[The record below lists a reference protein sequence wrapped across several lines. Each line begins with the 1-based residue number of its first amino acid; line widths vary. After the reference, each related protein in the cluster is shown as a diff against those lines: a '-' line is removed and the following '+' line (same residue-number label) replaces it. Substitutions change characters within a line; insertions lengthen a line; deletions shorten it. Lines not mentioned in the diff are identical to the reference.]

1 MARTEGRPVPRKAG
15 GTGKKGKKFVE
26 DKVCFC
32 RWMYL
37 ARSNFSLSY
46 GNSSQ
51 SALLSLIDGMP
62 KWTAGR
68 PQANKEDLAAD
79 DHMAST
85 NDDGRGVISFET
97 VDKKKKN
104 NKKGNKNSNG
114 GGKRKVG
121 AGASGN
127 TDGSEGRL
135 IVSAKGKEKAVEQE
149 GQQSAAVAGEES
161 SAPKKKVVDRLSDK
175 NRELVRAPPSQ
186 RDFIAIGLC

>member
-1 MARTEGRPVPRKAG
+1 
-15 GTGKKGKKFVE
+15 
-26 DKVCFC
+26 
-32 RWMYL
+32 
-37 ARSNFSLSY
+37 
-46 GNSSQ
+46 
-51 SALLSLIDGMP
+51 MP

-104 NKKGNKNSNG
+104 NKKGNKNYNG

-121 AGASGN
+121 PGASGN
-127 TDGSEGRL
+127 MDGSEGRL

-149 GQQSAAVAGEES
+149 GQQLAAVAGEES

-175 NRELVRAPPSQ
+175 NRELVSTQSSQ
-186 RDFIAIGLC
+186 RAFRTIRLC